1 MVLMMMEE
9 TLALSGLFY
18 GLSVQDLGDPSPEFD
33 VQEETRRQ
41 ESFPR
46 ITFDRLHRHP

>member
-1 MVLMMMEE
+1 MMLMMTEE
-9 TLALSGLFY
+9 PLGLSGLLY
-18 GLSVQDLGDPSPEFD
+18 RLSVRDLGDSFPEFD

-46 ITFDRLHRHP
+46 ITFDRLRRHP